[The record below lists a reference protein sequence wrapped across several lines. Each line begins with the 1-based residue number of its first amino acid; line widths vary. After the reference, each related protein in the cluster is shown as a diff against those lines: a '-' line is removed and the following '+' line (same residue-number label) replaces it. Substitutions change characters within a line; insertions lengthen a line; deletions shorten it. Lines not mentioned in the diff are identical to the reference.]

1 MADISH
7 YNNALYATFS
17 PFLLRCC
24 LLWFIRVVESAVS
37 QVAICSRQVAASVCV
52 FAWQIWLRVKWEAAF
67 KNRREASGALAGMI
81 MENIL
86 NAGEHFL
93 F

>member
-1 MADISH
+1 MADITH

-52 FAWQIWLRVKWEAAF
+52 HLADLTA
-67 KNRREASGALAGMI
+67 REVRGGV
-81 MENIL
+81 
-86 NAGEHFL
+86 
-93 F
+93 